1 MARKN
6 KTNNQQGGKPPVDS
20 SKKGRKN
27 KLQTNSPE
35 RKILDVKDGE
45 VAVISVR
52 RFELDGKPFLPL
64 RRYSFKEE
72 TALLLAS
79 ENKVRICK

>member
-1 MARKN
+1 MGRKR
-6 KTNNQQGGKPPVDS
+6 TNNQQGGKPPVDS
-20 SKKGRKN
+20 SQKGRKN
-27 KLQTNSPE
+27 NLQPNTPE
-35 RKILDVKDGE
+35 RKNLVVKDGE
-45 VAVISVR
+45 VVVISVR

-79 ENKVRICK
+79 EYKVRICK

>member
-1 MARKN
+1 MGRKR
-6 KTNNQQGGKPPVDS
+6 TNNQQGGKPPVDS

-27 KLQTNSPE
+27 KLQSNTPE
-35 RKILDVKDGE
+35 RKNLVVKDGE
-45 VAVISVR
+45 VVVISVR
-52 RFELDGKPFLPL
+52 RFEHDGKPFLPL